1 MAQGIGHLSV
11 WLAWTYVEISPEESK
26 LFTRNI
32 RQQAPDLYD
41 ATLDEIAK
49 IREKV
54 KKKTGKRP
62 DF

>member
-1 MAQGIGHLSV
+1 MAQGIGNLSI
-11 WLAWTYVEISPEESK
+11 WLARTYVKISPEERK
-26 LFTRNI
+26 LFIRNI